1 MEIECE
7 AGEEINLV
15 RANYGRF
22 SISIC
27 NKEGNTAWS
36 VNCMEPRTLRVIN
49 KQCRQQ
55 SRCTVAV
62 SSALFGDPCPGT
74 NLFAPFLTFEFRSSD
89 SLYLFH
95 SAHSRHVEVCGSAL
109 HLHPRPDPNSSNHSQ
124 ASSSLAVGSL
134 GNTVA
139 ILDPKNHVNNNNN
152 RTNNNNNDYT
162 SNYRDNNNHHHCSTH
177 HQKDEE
183 AWYFCIYIFCHR
195 GSQLD

>member
-1 MEIECE
+1 MAINASHSIPNKFFTLPTSGSERRTKYGCEGSSLEIECE
-7 AGEEINLV
+7 EGQQINLV

-74 NLFAPFLTFEFRSSD
+74 NFAQLFF
-89 SLYLFH
+89 
-95 SAHSRHVEVCGSAL
+95 
-109 HLHPRPDPNSSNHSQ
+109 
-124 ASSSLAVGSL
+124 
-134 GNTVA
+134 
-139 ILDPKNHVNNNNN
+139 
-152 RTNNNNNDYT
+152 
-162 SNYRDNNNHHHCSTH
+162 TH
-177 HQKDEE
+177 
-183 AWYFCIYIFCHR
+183 F
-195 GSQLD
+195 